1 MTGGGPGDRE
11 PVREPEYVAG
21 FMDDFYA
28 ECDDHLTAVRRL
40 LLALEQ
46 QPADAQVAAP
56 QLEELFRAFHSI
68 KGVSGMVELRDAERL
83 SHHMEGLLKDLRAP
97 GAALS
102 PDRLEALIHGTH
114 ILEQVIAARR
124 TGSAAPAIDAAVEQI
139 ERSRQGAVPAA
150 APGHAASHDGAAG
163 ACLVRFTPAPPLS
176 ERGITVDWVRARL
189 LESGE
194 ILSATP
200 RITENGGVVFD
211 FVVAG
216 DADAMRA
223 ALQDV
228 ATVEG
233 AAPPP
238 PPATEPARPAPVMDD
253 GPGAQVSPSHFVRV
267 DLARLDALMRMIG
280 DLVITRSRLE
290 ETVARIEPLVPARD
304 WRDLQEDVQA
314 LGRELRDLREG
325 VVRVR
330 LVPIGEIF
338 QRMPFVVRDLAR
350 ESGRKVKVEVRGQDT
365 EIDKFLIE
373 RLMDPILHL
382 VRNAVSHGLESPAE
396 RVEAGKPPEGNLS
409 LAAATVGD
417 VAVIEVADD
426 GRGVDAEAVAAR
438 ARAAGL
444 PVPEGTLEG
453 AALLD
458 VLCTP
463 GFSTREVADRASGR
477 GVGMDVVR
485 RTIEELGGTL
495 SIDTARGEGT
505 RFLLELPLTLAIADA
520 LIGRVG
526 DDLFAVPQSM
536 VREVIDVEP
545 GDINVLENNEL
556 VPYRGG
562 ALPMFRLARLFG
574 LPERGPRRLH
584 VFVVGQGSA
593 AAGIAVDRIVGQRE
607 IVVRAVKDPFIKV
620 DAVAGATDLGNGRV
634 VLILDAMRLAARA
647 RASAARELPR

>member
-1 MTGGGPGDRE
+1 MTDGTHDD
-11 PVREPEYVAG
+11 PESEHVAE

-46 QPADAQVAAP
+46 QPPGAQVP
-56 QLEELFRAFHSI
+56 GPSLEELFRAFHSV

-83 SHHMEGLLKDLRAP
+83 SHHLEGLLKDLRTP
-97 GAALS
+97 GAALTVEG
-102 PDRLEALIHGTH
+102 LEALIYGTH
-114 ILEQVIAARR
+114 VLEQVIAARK
-124 TGSAAPAIDAAVEQI
+124 TGSAAPSIDAAVAQI
-139 ERSRQGAVPAA
+139 ERSRMGTSGSTETAPAVSASGATA
-150 APGHAASHDGAAG
+150 
-163 ACLVRFTPAPPLS
+163 ACLVRFTPSPPLS

-189 LESGE
+189 LDTGE

-200 RITENGGVVFD
+200 RITAAGGVVFE

-216 DADAMRA
+216 SLTAVRA
-223 ALQDV
+223 TLGDV
-228 ATVEG
+228 ATVE
-233 AAPPP
+233 AVVPPVAPP
-238 PPATEPARPAPVMDD
+238 AQAPAPALVMDD
-253 GPGAQVSPSHFVRV
+253 APGVQLSPSHFVRV

-382 VRNAVSHGLESPAE
+382 VRNAVSHGLETPAE
-396 RVEAGKPPEGNLS
+396 RVTAGKPPEGNIS
-409 LAAATVGD
+409 LGAATVGD

-426 GRGVDAEAVAAR
+426 GRGVDMEAVAAR

-444 PVPEGTLEG
+444 PVSEGALDG

-458 VLCTP
+458 LLCTP

-485 RTIEELGGTL
+485 RTVQELGGTL

-505 RFLLELPLTLAIADA
+505 RFLIELPLTLAIADA

-526 DDLFAVPQSM
+526 SDLFAVPQSM
-536 VREVIDVEP
+536 VREVIEVNAA
-545 GDINVLENNEL
+545 DINVLENNEL

-574 LPERGPRRLH
+574 LPEGPARRMH
-584 VFVVGQGSA
+584 VFVVGQGTA
-593 AAGIAVDRIVGQRE
+593 AAGIAVDKIVGQRE

-647 RASAARELPR
+647 RAAAPAREMAQ

>member
-1 MTGGGPGDRE
+1 VTDERRE
-11 PVREPEYVAG
+11 EHDPEHVAE

-46 QPADAQVAAP
+46 QPPGGQVPGPA
-56 QLEELFRAFHSI
+56 LEELFRAFHSV

-83 SHHMEGLLKDLRAP
+83 SHHLEGLLKDLRAA
-97 GAALS
+97 GASLTPAG
-102 PDRLEALIHGTH
+102 LEALIQGTH
-114 ILEQVIAARR
+114 VLEQVIAARR
-124 TGSAAPAIDAAVEQI
+124 TGSRPPAIDAIVDQI
-139 ERSRQGAVPAA
+139 ERARTGAPSSAPVAPAA
-150 APGHAASHDGAAG
+150 AGEAAA

-194 ILSATP
+194 IVSATP
-200 RITENGGVVFD
+200 RITANGGVVFD
-211 FVVAG
+211 FVVTG
-216 DADAMRA
+216 DAQALRATLGDAA
-223 ALQDV
+223 QVTEAS
-228 ATVEG
+228 
-233 AAPPP
+233 APPSP
-238 PPATEPARPAPVMDD
+238 VVEAPRQPLVMDD
-253 GPGAQVSPSHFVRV
+253 APGVQVSPSHFVRV
-267 DLARLDALMRMIG
+267 DLSRLDALMRMIG

-290 ETVARIEPLVPARD
+290 DTVARIEPLVPARD

-314 LGRELRDLREG
+314 FGRELRDLREG

-338 QRMPFVVRDLAR
+338 QRMPFVVRDLSR

-382 VRNAVSHGLESPAE
+382 VRNAVSHGLEAPVD
-396 RVEAGKPPEGNLS
+396 RVAAGKPPEGNIS

-426 GRGVDAEAVAAR
+426 GRGVDTEAVAAR

-444 PVPEGTLEG
+444 PVPDGPLDGT
-453 AALLD
+453 ALLD

-463 GFSTREVADRASGR
+463 GFSTRDVADRASGR

-485 RTIEELGGTL
+485 RTVEELGGTL
-495 SIDTARGEGT
+495 SIDTAPGEGT
-505 RFLLELPLTLAIADA
+505 RFLIELPLTLAIADA
-520 LIGRVG
+520 LIARVG

-536 VREVIDVEP
+536 VREVIEVEP
-545 GDINVLENNEL
+545 AAINALENNEL

-574 LPERGPRRLH
+574 LPEGPARRLH

-593 AAGIAVDRIVGQRE
+593 AAGIAVDKIVGQRE

-634 VLILDAMRLAARA
+634 VLILDAVRLAARA
-647 RASAARELPR
+647 RGAHSSRGLVQ

>member
-1 MTGGGPGDRE
+1 
-11 PVREPEYVAG
+11 
-21 FMDDFYA
+21 MDD
-28 ECDDHLTAVRRL
+28 
-40 LLALEQ
+40 
-46 QPADAQVAAP
+46 
-56 QLEELFRAFHSI
+56 
-68 KGVSGMVELRDAERL
+68 
-83 SHHMEGLLKDLRAP
+83 AP
-97 GAALS
+97 GV
-102 PDRLEALIHGTH
+102 H
-114 ILEQVIAARR
+114 
-124 TGSAAPAIDAAVEQI
+124 
-139 ERSRQGAVPAA
+139 
-150 APGHAASHDGAAG
+150 
-163 ACLVRFTPAPPLS
+163 
-176 ERGITVDWVRARL
+176 
-189 LESGE
+189 
-194 ILSATP
+194 
-200 RITENGGVVFD
+200 
-211 FVVAG
+211 
-216 DADAMRA
+216 
-223 ALQDV
+223 
-228 ATVEG
+228 
-233 AAPPP
+233 
-238 PPATEPARPAPVMDD
+238 
-253 GPGAQVSPSHFVRV
+253 VSPSHFVRV

-290 ETVARIEPLVPARD
+290 ETVTRIEPLVPPRD
-304 WRDLQEDVQA
+304 WRDLQEDVQT

-350 ESGRKVKVEVRGQDT
+350 ESGRKVKVEVRGHDT

-382 VRNAVSHGLESPAE
+382 VRNAVSHGVESPAE
-396 RVEAGKPPEGNLS
+396 RVAAGKPPEGNLS

-444 PVPEGTLEG
+444 PVPDGGLEG

-458 VLCTP
+458 ILCTP
-463 GFSTREVADRASGR
+463 GFSTRDVADRASGR
-477 GVGMDVVR
+477 GVGMAVVR

-536 VREVIDVEP
+536 VREVIEVEP
-545 GDINVLENNEL
+545 SDINVLENNEL

-574 LPERGPRRLH
+574 LREERTRRLH

-593 AAGIAVDRIVGQRE
+593 AAGIAVDKIVGQRE

-647 RASAARELPR
+647 RASAARELPQ

>member
-1 MTGGGPGDRE
+1 MTDDRRDDRE
-11 PVREPEYVAG
+11 PEHVAD

-46 QPADAQVAAP
+46 QPSGAQVP
-56 QLEELFRAFHSI
+56 GPTLEELFRAFHSI
-68 KGVSGMVELRDAERL
+68 KGVSGMVELRDSERL
-83 SHHMEGLLKDLRAP
+83 SHHMEGLLKDLRVP
-97 GAALS
+97 GATLT
-102 PDRLEALIHGTH
+102 PEGLEALIHGTH
-114 ILEQVIAARR
+114 VLEQVIAARR
-124 TGSAAPAIDAAVEQI
+124 TRSAAPGIDAAVEQI
-139 ERSRQGAVPAA
+139 ERSRRGAGPAS
-150 APGHAASHDGAAG
+150 GVLETETAG
-163 ACLVRFTPAPPLS
+163 TPAACLVRFTPAPQLS
-176 ERGITVDWVRARL
+176 ERGVTVDWVRARL

-194 ILSATP
+194 IRSATP
-200 RITENGGVVFD
+200 RVTGNGGVLFE
-211 FVVAG
+211 FVVTG
-216 DADAMRA
+216 DVQAIRTSVGDVSTVDAI
-223 ALQDV
+223 V
-228 ATVEG
+228 
-233 AAPPP
+233 P
-238 PPATEPARPAPVMDD
+238 PPAPRAETPAPALVMDD
-253 GPGAQVSPSHFVRV
+253 APGVQVSPSHFVRV
-267 DLARLDALMRMIG
+267 DLGRLDALMRMIG

-290 ETVARIEPLVPARD
+290 ETVARIEPLLPARD
-304 WRDLQEDVQA
+304 WRNLQEDVQA

-382 VRNAVSHGLESPAE
+382 VRNAVSHGLEAPAE
-396 RVEAGKPPEGNLS
+396 RIAAGKPPEGNIS

-444 PVPEGTLEG
+444 PVPEGGLEG
-453 AALLD
+453 ASLLD

-463 GFSTREVADRASGR
+463 GFSTRDVADRASGR

-485 RTIEELGGTL
+485 RTVEELGGTL

-505 RFLLELPLTLAIADA
+505 RFLIELPLTLAIADA

-536 VREVIDVEP
+536 VREVIEVEP
-545 GDINVLENNEL
+545 ADINVLENNEL

-574 LPERGPRRLH
+574 LREGSARRLH
-584 VFVVGQGSA
+584 VFVVGQGAA
-593 AAGIAVDRIVGQRE
+593 AAGIAVDKIVGQRE
-607 IVVRAVKDPFIKV
+607 IVVRAVTDPFIKV
-620 DAVAGATDLGNGRV
+620 DAIAGATDLGNGRV
-634 VLILDAMRLAARA
+634 VLIVDAMRLASRA
-647 RASAARELPR
+647 RAAAPARELSR

>member
-1 MTGGGPGDRE
+1 VTDDRGAG
-11 PVREPEYVAG
+11 REPEHVAE

-28 ECDDHLTAVRRL
+28 ECDDHLTSVRRL

-46 QPADAQVAAP
+46 QPAGSQVP
-56 QLEELFRAFHSI
+56 GPSLEELFRAFHSI

-83 SHHMEGLLKDLRAP
+83 SHHMEGLLKDLRVP
-97 GAALS
+97 GAALTS
-102 PDRLEALIHGTH
+102 NGLEALIQGTH
-114 ILEQVIAARR
+114 VLEQVIAARR
-124 TGSAAPAIDAAVEQI
+124 TGSPAPAIDAVVAQI
-139 ERSRQGAVPAA
+139 ERARHGGGPAA
-150 APGHAASHDGAAG
+150 PSASLDSYASDAAASV
-163 ACLVRFTPAPPLS
+163 VRFTPAPLLS

-200 RITENGGVVFD
+200 RITDNGGVVFD
-211 FVVAG
+211 FVVTG
-216 DADAMRA
+216 DAQSIRT

-228 ATVEG
+228 ATVE
-233 AAPPP
+233 AVAPPP
-238 PPATEPARPAPVMDD
+238 APPAAIQGPAPVMDD
-253 GPGAQVSPSHFVRV
+253 APGIQVSPSHFVRV

-290 ETVARIEPLVPARD
+290 ETTARIEPLLPARH

-396 RVEAGKPPEGNLS
+396 RIAAGKPPEGNIS

-426 GRGVDAEAVAAR
+426 GRGVDPEAVAAR

-444 PVPEGTLEG
+444 HVPHGGLDG
-453 AALLD
+453 ASLLD

-463 GFSTREVADRASGR
+463 GFSTRDVADRASGR

-485 RTIEELGGTL
+485 RTVEELGGTL

-505 RFLLELPLTLAIADA
+505 RFLIELPLTLAIADA

-536 VREVIDVEP
+536 VREVVEVDAA
-545 GDINVLENNEL
+545 DINVLENNEL

-562 ALPMFRLARLFG
+562 ALPIFRLARLFG
-574 LPERGPRRLH
+574 MREGTGRRMH

-593 AAGIAVDRIVGQRE
+593 AAGIAVDKIVGQRE

-647 RASAARELPR
+647 RASATVRELPQ